1 MFVTRAKALAFLT
14 LFALAL
20 GGCGDD
26 GDTPNSSSTKAPATV
41 DSSQVEQGIEED
53 LSTSAV
59 KVSGASCPSDVEKQK
74 GATFTCSV
82 KLSNGATG
90 DVTVTQ
96 GAANTYTYAFKPGSV
111 QVPGETADAAIE
123 KSLAAQ
129 GAPNAVVNC
138 PENIIVKVGTT
149 VSCAVSGAQGMTNGT
164 VTYTFSE
171 ANGTV
176 DPESVDAT

>member
-1 MFVTRAKALAFLT
+1 MFVRTTTGLASLT

-26 GDTPNSSSTKAPATV
+26 GDTPSSGSAKPSATV
-41 DSSQVEQGIEED
+41 DSSQVEQGIEQD
-53 LSTSAV
+53 LSTSTV
-59 KVSGASCPSDVEKQK
+59 KVTSASCPSDVEKKQ

-90 DVTVTQ
+90 DATVTQ
-96 GAANTYTYAFKPGSV
+96 GVANTYTYAFKPGSV

-138 PENIIVKVGTT
+138 PQNITVKVGTT
-149 VSCAVSGAQGMTNGT
+149 VSCAVSGAQGKTNGT
-164 VTYTFSE
+164 VTYTFSDE
-171 ANGTV
+171 NGTV
-176 DPESVDAT
+176 DPSSVEAT